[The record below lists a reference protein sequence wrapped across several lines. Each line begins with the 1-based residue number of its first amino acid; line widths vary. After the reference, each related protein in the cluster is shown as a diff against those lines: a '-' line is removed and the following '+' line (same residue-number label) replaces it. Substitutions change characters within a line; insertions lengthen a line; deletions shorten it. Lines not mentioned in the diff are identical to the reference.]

1 VTSGTPA
8 NNRCLEPDEVE
19 RLAGGSDL
27 GTTLAAHA
35 SGCPTCM
42 EAVDEARS
50 CNEFLSNHAGSFREA
65 FAHAAGPEPTVP
77 GYSGMT
83 RVEAGGQGV
92 VYKAVQ
98 SATHRAVAVK
108 MLRDGA
114 LASPRQRF
122 RFERETELLAALNH
136 PNIVTI
142 FDKGRTPDGRDYLVM
157 EWINGAPLDVYM
169 KVRLGRDV
177 PEGQRRLRAKV
188 ALFAK
193 IAHAIQHAHGASV
206 IHRDLKPSN
215 VIVDDAGE
223 PHIIDFGLAKPERGS
238 SGPLITATEEF
249 AGTRAYASPEQV
261 TGAAGRMRVTTDVYS
276 LGVMLYEALTGRFPY
291 PVNGPAGAVDGHIRF
306 TDAASLRSVDGDVPS
321 DVETII
327 LKALSKDPERRY
339 QAAGML
345 AADLDDYIAGRA
357 ISARR
362 DSVLYVL
369 RKAASRHRGSFAAVV
384 LFVVLVSAFAVSM
397 TMLAGRLSQQRRT
410 AEAALAV
417 STIQRG
423 RLVGSTGD
431 TLQAEALLWP
441 QLLRAGGHPADP
453 HLGFTSSPEV
463 MGPAWALFEVY
474 SREPRLMNARTG
486 HPLQLLAISP
496 DNMTVS
502 GVSLPW
508 DAPRSEWFAGAWSIK
523 DGMMLSK
530 ERQSPLSGLPATGL
544 CSLDSG
550 AAVFREGSSLRAFD
564 LETGRPITSCSVDDQ
579 EYVNAVISPDRATL
593 ATQARD
599 GAVQLWD
606 AAQEGQRFGARL
618 ALGRPGR
625 PALPRPGD
633 LGMNLAGLCY
643 SPDSRL
649 LADWYLDTL
658 RIWSVRSHELVRELR
673 APSSAVHG
681 PNGDALR
688 PGCFSPDARWL
699 AALVN
704 DNILLWSLESDKEP
718 RILSGHTGVVMQVV
732 FSSDSSQLL
741 TASMDKTV
749 RLWDVGSGQ
758 TIRTIG
764 VQPNNT
770 RQGVALSPDGRL
782 AAATDASFRLSVWET
797 KPRLWLTLKAGAQES
812 ATCVCTS
819 ADSLTTVSGDERG
832 NITIWDAKLRR
843 PVRVIPS
850 AHHGAVYSVDCS
862 RDAEVIVSLGAD
874 GIVNRFGIAP
884 GVQPT
889 VVASGLG
896 SGWGSVRLSPDAR
909 VVAATDNNNSLGLW
923 DARTGEQIA
932 HVTDTA
938 VRRIPEIAF
947 SPDGRTIATAAWYGQ
962 PALWAVEPLH
972 LMARLEGHGAAVRA
986 VRFSPDGSELATG
999 GDDATIRLWSVA
1011 KGRLLRTLKGA
1022 NGDVFALAF
1031 HPEGRLVFSAGRDKA
1046 IQVWDSQSCQEL
1058 ATLEGHA
1065 DAVYSMA
1072 MAHDGRTLAT
1082 ASKDGRIGF
1091 WDLCYYQA
1099 HIRGNALCW
1108 SGPETPP

>member
-1 VTSGTPA
+1 MTSRTPTSD
-8 NNRCLEPDEVE
+8 RCLEPDEVE
-19 RLAGGSDL
+19 RLAGGSDI

-35 SGCPTCM
+35 SGCPTCA
-42 EAVDEARS
+42 EAVEEARA
-50 CNEFLSNHAGSFREA
+50 CNDFLSNHAGAFRSA
-65 FAHAAGPEPTVP
+65 FAETAGPAPTVP

-83 RVEAGGQGV
+83 RVQAGGQGV

-98 SATHRAVAVK
+98 SATHRTVAIK

-157 EWINGAPLDVYM
+157 EWINGSPLDVYL
-169 KVRLGRDV
+169 KVRLCRDV
-177 PEGQRRLRAKV
+177 PENHRRLLAKI

-223 PHIIDFGLAKPERGS
+223 PHIIDFGLAKPELGS
-238 SGPLITATEEF
+238 GGPLVTATEEF

-261 TGAAGRMRVTTDVYS
+261 EGAAGRIRVTTDVYS
-276 LGVMLYEALTGRFPY
+276 LGVMLFEALTGGFPY
-291 PVNGPAGAVDGHIRF
+291 PVNGPSGEVDRHIRF
-306 TDAASLRSVDGDVPS
+306 TDAASPRSVDGSVSS
-321 DVETII
+321 DVETIV

-345 AADLDDYIAGRA
+345 ASDLDDYLAGRA

-362 DSVLYVL
+362 DSILYVL
-369 RKAASRHRGSFAAVV
+369 RKAASRHRRSFAAVV

-397 TMLAGRLSQQRRT
+397 TMLAGRLAHQRRT

-441 QLLRAGGHPADP
+441 QLLSAGARPDDP
-453 HLGFTSSPEV
+453 GLGFTSSPEV

-474 SREPRLMNARTG
+474 SREPRLMNARTQ
-486 HPLQLLAISP
+486 HPLQLLAFSP
-496 DNMTVS
+496 DNTAVT
-502 GVSLPW
+502 GISLPS
-508 DAPRSEWFAGAWSIK
+508 DAPPSERFAGAWSIK
-523 DGMMLSK
+523 DGVVLPRV
-530 ERQSPLSGLPATGL
+530 RQSPLSNLPATGL
-544 CSLDSG
+544 CSLG
-550 AAVFREGSSLRAFD
+550 AGVAVFLEGSTLRVFD
-564 LETGRPITSCSVDDQ
+564 LETGRPIISCPVDDQ
-579 EYVNAVISPDRATL
+579 EYVNAAISPDHETL
-593 ATQARD
+593 ATQAWD
-599 GAVQLWD
+599 SAVQLWD
-606 AAQEGQRFGARL
+606 ATQEDHRLGARL
-618 ALGRPGR
+618 AVGRRGRP
-625 PALPRPGD
+625 PLPRPGD
-633 LGMNLAGLCY
+633 VGMNLAGLCY

-658 RIWSVRSHELVRELR
+658 RVWSVRSHELVRELR

-681 PNGDALR
+681 PNGAALR
-688 PGCFSPDARWL
+688 PGCFSPDTRWL

-704 DNILLWSLESDKEP
+704 DNILLWSLESEKEP
-718 RILSGHTGVVMQVV
+718 RVLSGHTGVVMKVV

-749 RLWDVGSGQ
+749 RLWDVASGQ

-770 RQGVALSPDGRL
+770 RQGVVLSPDGRL

-797 KPRLWLTLKAGAQES
+797 QPRLWLTLQPGAQGS
-812 ATCVCTS
+812 ATCVCSS
-819 ADSLTTVSGDERG
+819 ADSLTTVSGDEGG

-862 RDAEVIVSLGAD
+862 PDAEVIVSLGAD

-889 VVASGLG
+889 IVASGLG

-909 VVAATDNNNSLGLW
+909 IVAATDNNNSLGLW
-923 DARTGEQIA
+923 DARTGEAIA

-962 PALWAVEPLH
+962 PALWAVESLH

-999 GDDATIRLWSVA
+999 GDDATIRLWSVP
-1011 KGRLLRTLKGA
+1011 KGRLLRTLEGA

-1031 HPEGRLVFSAGRDKA
+1031 HPEGRLVFSAGRDKT
-1046 IQVWDSQSCQEL
+1046 IQVWDSQSGQEL
-1058 ATLEGHA
+1058 ATLDGHA

-1082 ASKDGRIGF
+1082 SSKDGRIGF
-1091 WDLCYYQA
+1091 WDLGYYQA
-1099 HIRGNALCW
+1099 HIRGNAVYW
-1108 SGPETPP
+1108 SGPAAPP